1 MEFFDVVLMFKK
13 LDILSL
19 NFTTNFEF
27 VWKKSWELLL
37 FEKKSTELPEIQI
50 PTMCRLKGVRKE
62 V

>member
-37 FEKKSTELPEIQI
+37 FEKKSTELPEIRI
-50 PTMCRLKGVRKE
+50 PTMCR
-62 V
+62 

>member
-27 VWKKSWELLL
+27 FWKKSWELLL